1 MRIDIHEGYRKTS
14 LSDLRD
20 IIGWDEGDENVKPLL
35 MVLCQRLERLQDE
48 VEGLKC
54 KVASLESYTEIA

>member
-1 MRIDIHEGYRKTS
+1 MKINIYDRETS

-20 IIGWDEGDENVKPLL
+20 VIGWDESDENVKPLL
-35 MVLCQRLERLQDE
+35 MVLCQRLEKLQNE

-54 KVASLESYTEIA
+54 KVASLESCTEIA